1 MYLIKPSAVPF
12 KNFTAFEWADR
23 GLQSSRRKAV
33 LEDLSDKP
41 TAWNN
46 LWNGLISQIGKSLQI
61 LQTRNGK
68 LSSTAPAAPV
78 SVPASIPTLTT
89 NRERAPAVRSLAGP
103 GISKQVNGTTEKA
116 EQAAITVSNAVASS
130 WTAAQPSIDSL
141 VKRTTSVIS
150 PYTGNLIENNPTAQ
164 AIVKRAE
171 DVKASV
177 EGVKQQIQT
186 LQGKASEANEK
197 AKTMMEG
204 KTWWRRQWNENKS
217 AWRAKNL
224 MGKVA
229 VDTGDWVERVFAR
242 RWAEEEIESVL
253 PRRKID
259 ECLIRSESWIS
270 LSNRAVAGRDAN
282 ANSFDE

>member
-1 MYLIKPSAVPF
+1 M
-12 KNFTAFEWADR
+12 
-23 GLQSSRRKAV
+23 QSSRRKAV

-41 TAWNN
+41 TAWNS
-46 LWNGLISQIGKSLQI
+46 LWNGLVSQIGKSLQI

-103 GISKQVNGTTEKA
+103 GIVKQVSGTTEKA

-171 DVKASV
+171 DVKAGV

-282 ANSFDE
+282 PNWFDE